1 MFGRKENTP
10 VKKSL
15 KIIVVGSG
23 KVGTAI
29 IEQLVREG
37 NDIILIDKDAAK
49 VAEVSAMY
57 DIMGIVGNGASYSVQ
72 KEAGI
77 FDTDLLIAVTES
89 DELNLLC
96 CTVAKQVGDCAG
108 IARVRT
114 PDYSNEVNYLRD
126 RLGLAMIINPEL
138 EAAHEIA
145 HILYLPSALEISSFA
160 HGEAEMIRFRIEEN
174 SPLANVTVF
183 EFMQNTTARMIFCA
197 VERDD
202 EVTIPHGSFR
212 FLVGDTV
219 AFLTPI
225 REGRGSLKQLG
236 IETTG
241 VRDCMIVG
249 GGKGA
254 YYLARKLVKNGIDV
268 KIIEKDKDRCEQLSE
283 AIPQAIII
291 NGDGT
296 DEELL
301 KEEGIETC
309 ESFIPLTGIDEENII
324 LSLHAKQVSQA
335 KLITK
340 INRFAFKN
348 VINSL
353 DLGSVVYPRYIT
365 SEAIIAYVR
374 AKRASLDSNIETLTH
389 LYDQRVECIEFHIDR
404 ASDVTGT
411 MLKDL
416 SLKEHIMITFIS
428 RNGNIIFPG
437 GMDTIEVGDNVMIV
451 TTHSG
456 FNDISDILE

>member
-1 MFGRKENTP
+1 MFGLKESTP

-37 NDIILIDKDAAK
+37 NDIVLIDTDASK
-49 VAEVSAMY
+49 VSEVSAMY

-96 CTVAKQVGDCAG
+96 CTVARQVGDCAG

-114 PDYSNEVNYLRD
+114 PDYSNEANYLRD

-138 EAAHEIA
+138 AAAHEIA

-160 HGEAEMIRFRIEEN
+160 HGEAEIIRFKIDEN
-174 SPLANVTVF
+174 SPLSNVTVL
-183 EFMQNTTARMIFCA
+183 EYMQNNTAPIIFCA
-197 VERDD
+197 VERDG
-202 EVTIPHGSFR
+202 EVAIPNGSFR
-212 FLVGDTV
+212 FLPGDTV
-219 AFLTPI
+219 AFVTPI
-225 REGRGSLKQLG
+225 REGRASLKQLG

-249 GGKGA
+249 GGKA
-254 YYLARKLVKNGIDV
+254 AFYLANKLIKNGIDV

-283 AIPQAIII
+283 ALPQAIII

-301 KEEGIETC
+301 REEGIETC

-324 LSLHAKQVSQA
+324 LTLHAKQVSKA
-335 KLITK
+335 KLVTK
-340 INRFAFKN
+340 INRFTFKE

-416 SLKEHIMITFIS
+416 RLKEHIMITFIS
-428 RNGNIIFPG
+428 RNGKIIFPG
-437 GMDTIEVGDNVMIV
+437 GNDTIEVGDNVMIV
-451 TTHSG
+451 TTHTG
-456 FNDISDILE
+456 FNDISDILR